1 MSISRTTIA
10 LAAVLSPVLAVPA
23 PSHAADTVAQWAFDR
38 MGTCLTG
45 LSGASVDWEDGSRCV
60 GDRLGGLLVDE
71 AARFMTEQG
80 RGMFGE
86 HFRLEHRMSWSPLG
100 QGLGGELD
108 AVIPLAFTGTE
119 PTGAEEEA
127 LTGSAFF
134 LQQGV
139 TRWTDEHGFRRHDL
153 RLGTTFRFALPQH
166 FAGADVV
173 GATALVQQNAEWGHR
188 RLVLGT
194 DYAGRWGHAAL
205 SHYIPTTEW
214 RSGRSGYEERAVGG
228 TELSM
233 RFDLTTTLALDT
245 AMGRWERDDAGR
257 STIDGHLGLGW
268 RPHPYLRLDAR
279 TGLGPGADGGAFR
292 LSLNVPFGGARK
304 RPTWEGFGTFAL
316 AGTATADDLLR
327 PVENVG
333 RIRSI
338 ERAAARAS
346 EALTDG
352 MTVRFLQTSVST
364 GDTVDVEVSL
374 PAPASADVRLTVR
387 LAPGSGDNP
396 AVGGVDYADEPAVLT
411 IRQGATSGRVTFRLL
426 NNPVLDTGRTLT
438 VTVTRAA

>member
-1 MSISRTTIA
+1 MNISPTTFA
-10 LAAVLSPVLAVPA
+10 LAAVLSSVLAVPA
-23 PSHAADTVAQWAFDR
+23 PSHAADTVAQWALDR
-38 MGTCLTG
+38 TGACLTG
-45 LSGASVDWEDGSRCV
+45 LSGASDDWEAGSRCV
-60 GDRLGGLLVDE
+60 GDRLGSLLVDE

-80 RGMFGE
+80 QGVFGE

-100 QGLGGELD
+100 QGLAGELD
-108 AVIPLAFTGTE
+108 AIIPLSF
-119 PTGAEEEA
+119 TGAESTGAEGEA

-139 TRWTDEHGFRRHDL
+139 TRWTDEHGFLRHDL
-153 RLGTTFRFALPQH
+153 RLGTTFRFALPH
-166 FAGADVV
+166 FAGANVV
-173 GATALVQQNAEWGHR
+173 GATALVQQNAERGHR

-214 RSGRSGYEERAVGG
+214 LSGRSGYEERAVGG

-233 RFDLTTTLALDT
+233 RFDLTTTVSLDT

-257 STIDGHLGLGW
+257 TTIDGRLGLGW

-292 LSLNVPFGGARK
+292 LSLNVPFGGVRK

-316 AGTATADDLLR
+316 AGNATADDLLR

-333 RIRSI
+333 RVRTI
-338 ERAAARAS
+338 ERVAS
-346 EALTDG
+346 RSTGEDG
-352 MTVRFLQTSVST
+352 VTVRFLQPSVSP

-374 PAPASADVRLTVR
+374 SSPATADVRLTVR

-396 AVGGVDYADEPAVLT
+396 AVAGVDYVDEPAALT
-411 IRQGATSGRVTFRLL
+411 IRQGAMSGRVTFRLL
-426 NNPVLDTGRTLT
+426 DNPALDTGRTLT
-438 VTVTRAA
+438 VTVTRTA